1 MRYLLIFAIF
11 LLPTMVSARLQLQP
25 KIDSLIASLKVTKQD
40 TTRVRLLNE
49 AAYYVGIVNASE
61 GIKYGK
67 EALQLAQK
75 LQSREGMARAYLNI
89 GASHKS
95 LGEYTNAQVCDS
107 LGLHLYRL
115 LGDAVG
121 IASAMANYGNLYIA
135 LGKYDLATQHLTN
148 ALETFKSTDYK
159 EKEAACLNS
168 IGLAYFYMNRYTES
182 ITQYNASISLY
193 NNLNNERGMAK
204 GMLGIGQVQEA
215 KENYDAAKDAYF
227 KALKLNEKASEV
239 SVVAYN
245 YCCLA
250 HIYYIQK
257 NYPHAIEYYSN
268 GLNLAQTIGYNAGI
282 VNALDGIAFS
292 YFGLKDYPTGLGF
305 SQRALIAAQ
314 NMKDKGLLAKVA
326 THMAS
331 GYLGIATTG
340 QAIKPDS
347 VVKGSAAA
355 NIAAANELL
364 AYMADAD
371 SNNLMEV
378 LTVKIAL
385 DTAQGKYQAAFDHY
399 EEYMRLKAIYN
410 ERHLNG
416 NNALKLQ
423 ESNKLLAQKQERLTM
438 VEERVKEQAMWFMVT
453 LGAFAL
459 ILLLVVLYI
468 VSLKKR
474 SKKEVVAPTPAPIV
488 MPLQESKP
496 IVPRDTQPIVPTQSL
511 TMVLRQLKML
521 AQGNV
526 ATILPQQ
533 LVLLEMVV
541 QQYQEH
547 MAKEEGSLSPFLQK
561 LLLHIVQQHIQE
573 GQNINIQASAGN
585 VTCTLE
591 RLVTMSLLLQLLV
604 SVSFVHAFKEGA
616 SGALQISVQERGD
629 LCLISYSDGQLKSFQ
644 MNEATASI
652 IKTIQL
658 LCKDAGGSFL
668 YNQQED
674 CFAVSFKAQ

>member
-1 MRYLLIFAIF
+1 MRYLLIFAII
-11 LLPTMVSARLQLQP
+11 LLPTMLSARLQLQP
-25 KIDSLIASLKVTKQD
+25 KIDSLMASLKVTKQD

-61 GIKYGK
+61 GMKYGK

-89 GASHKS
+89 GAAHRS
-95 LGEYTNAQVCDS
+95 LGEYSNAQVCDS

-115 LGDAVG
+115 LGDALG

-135 LGKYDLATQHLTN
+135 LGKYDLAIQHLTN
-148 ALETFKSTDYK
+148 ALESFKNTDYK

-168 IGLAYFYMNRYTES
+168 IGLAYFHMNRYTES
-182 ITQYNASISLY
+182 ITQYNASVAIY
-193 NNLNNERGMAK
+193 RNLNNERGMAK
-204 GMLGIGQVQEA
+204 GIFGLGQVHEA

-239 SVVAYN
+239 SVVAHN
-245 YCCLA
+245 YCYLA
-250 HIYYIQK
+250 HIYYLQK

-268 GLNLAQTIGYNAGI
+268 GLNLAQSVGYNVGI
-282 VNALDGIAFS
+282 VNAMDGIAVS
-292 YFGLKDYPTGLGF
+292 YFGLQDYATGLGF
-305 SQRALIAAQ
+305 SQRALSVAQ
-314 NMKDKGLLAKVA
+314 TMKDKGLLSKVA
-326 THMAS
+326 MHMAS
-331 GYLGIATTG
+331 GYLGVASTR
-340 QAIKPDS
+340 QAIKADS
-347 VVKGSAAA
+347 VVKGSATA

-364 AYMADAD
+364 AYTADAD

-378 LTVKIAL
+378 LAVKIAL
-385 DTAQGKYQAAFDHY
+385 DTVQGKYQEAFEHY
-399 EEYMRLKAIYN
+399 DAYMRLKAVYN

-416 NNALKLQ
+416 NNALMLQ

-438 VEERVKEQAMWFMVT
+438 LEEKVKDQAMWFRIT
-453 LGAFAL
+453 LWAFAA
-459 ILLLVVLYI
+459 ILVLLVLYI
-468 VSLKKR
+468 VSLKKGV
-474 SKKEVVAPTPAPIV
+474 KNEVVPLPTAKALPA
-488 MPLQESKP
+488 QEAKP
-496 IVPRDTQPIVPTQSL
+496 MEVQEAQPIMATQSL
-511 TMVLRQLKML
+511 NVVLRQLRMV

-526 ATILPQQ
+526 PAMLPQH
-533 LVLLEMVV
+533 LVLLDMVV

-591 RLVTMSLLLQLLV
+591 RLVTLSLLLQLLV
-604 SVSFVHAFKEGA
+604 SVSFVHAFQGVL
-616 SGALQISVQERGD
+616 SGVLQITVQEKGD
-629 LCLISYSDGQLKSFQ
+629 LCMISYSDGHLKSFQ
-644 MNEATASI
+644 MNDVTASI

-658 LCKDAGGSFL
+658 LSKDAGGSFL
-668 YNQQED
+668 YHQQDD
-674 CFAVSFKAQ
+674 CFIVSFKAQ

>member
-1 MRYLLIFAIF
+1 MRYLLIIAVF

-89 GASHKS
+89 GASHKT
-95 LGEYTNAQVCDS
+95 LGEYANAQVCDS

-115 LGDAVG
+115 MGDAMG

-148 ALETFKSTDYK
+148 ALETFKNTDNK
-159 EKEAACLNS
+159 EKQAACLHS

-182 ITQYNASISLY
+182 ITQYNASVALY
-193 NNLNNERGMAK
+193 RDLNNERGMAK
-204 GMLGIGQVQEA
+204 GILGLAQVQEA
-215 KENYDAAKDAYF
+215 KEDYNAAKDAYF

-239 SVVAYN
+239 SVVACN

-282 VNALDGIAFS
+282 VNALDGIAVS
-292 YFGLKDYPTGLGF
+292 YFGLQDYPTGLGF
-305 SQRALIAAQ
+305 SQRALSAAQ
-314 NMKDKGLLAKVA
+314 NMKEKGLLAKVA
-326 THMAS
+326 IHMAS
-331 GYLGIATTG
+331 GYLGIANAG
-340 QAIKPDS
+340 QSIKADS

-364 AYMADAD
+364 AYTADAD
-371 SNNLMEV
+371 SNNLMEI
-378 LTVKIAL
+378 LAVKIAL

-399 EEYMRLKAIYN
+399 EEYMRLKGIYN

-423 ESNKLLAQKQERLTM
+423 ETNKLLAQKQERLTM
-438 VEERVKEQAMWFMVT
+438 VEDRVKEQAMIFRIT

-459 ILLLVVLYI
+459 VLLVVVFYI

-474 SKKEVVAPTPAPIV
+474 TKKEIEAPPPAPIE
-488 MPLQESKP
+488 MPLQDSRP
-496 IVPRDTQPIVPTQSL
+496 AVNRDTQPIVATQSIA
-511 TMVLRQLKML
+511 MVLRQLRIL

-533 LVLLEMVV
+533 LVLLDMVV

-547 MAKEEGSLSPFLQK
+547 MAIEQGSLSPFLQK
-561 LLLHIVQQHIQE
+561 LLLHIVRQHIQE

-585 VTCTLE
+585 VTCTLD
-591 RLVTMSLLLQLLV
+591 RLATLSLLLQLLV

-616 SGALQISVQERGD
+616 SGALQISVQEKGD
-629 LCLISYSDGQLKSFQ
+629 LCIINYSDGQLKSFQ
-644 MNEATASI
+644 MNEATSSI
-652 IKTIQL
+652 IKTIQM
-658 LCKDAGGSFL
+658 LCKDASGSFL

-674 CFAVSFKAQ
+674 CFVVSFKAL